1 MIIST
6 KHFKTQ
12 IQILKNYIKRTI
24 NCNSSH
30 FNTIHDEKMH
40 FEMLVK
46 IYVVQKVKVTYKLNT
61 FANTKF
67 TINNA
72 TNLRKEKVH
81 EKKNMIIENDS
92 ESYKI

>member
-1 MIIST
+1 
-6 KHFKTQ
+6 
-12 IQILKNYIKRTI
+12 
-24 NCNSSH
+24 
-30 FNTIHDEKMH
+30 
-40 FEMLVK
+40 MLVK